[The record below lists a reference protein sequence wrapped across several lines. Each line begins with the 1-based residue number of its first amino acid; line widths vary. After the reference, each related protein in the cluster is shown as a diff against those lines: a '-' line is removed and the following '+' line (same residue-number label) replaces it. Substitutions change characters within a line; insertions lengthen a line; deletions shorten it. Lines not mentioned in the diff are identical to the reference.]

1 MQTALRIILSGVY
14 DGRRRMME
22 EEEEEIKCDCYGCVT
37 MRHACIHEETEL
49 LERLQDLGF
58 GDRSDG

>member
-1 MQTALRIILSGVY
+1 
-14 DGRRRMME
+14 MM